1 MAPLGV
7 IRPIDLAETYA
18 QPRTEVARLTRR
30 GLLHR
35 LLPGYYATVP
45 PARIRG
51 AWLPELEAAAAGLA
65 AAAYGPDRTVL
76 MGLSAARQH
85 GALPRAI
92 AVAVVAV
99 PRQHAPMILTDRR
112 ARVLF
117 VQRDVERLDAERT
130 RTELGPALVTGIEQ
144 TVLDLAHRQELGGMA
159 DEARDAV
166 SALLPRADHTVLDQ
180 LAGDQRLRSA
190 LDRALTWAT

>member
-1 MAPLGV
+1 
-7 IRPIDLAETYA
+7 
-18 QPRTEVARLTRR
+18 
-30 GLLHR
+30 
-35 LLPGYYATVP
+35 VP
-45 PARIRG
+45 PDRVRG
-51 AWLPELEAAAAGLA
+51 TWLPELEAAAAGLA
-65 AAAYGPDRTVL
+65 AAAYGPDRAVL

-99 PRQHAPMILTDRR
+99 PRQHAPLTLTDRP

-144 TVLDLAHRQELGGMA
+144 TVLDLARRPELGGMP
-159 DEARDAV
+159 DEARNAV
-166 SALLPRADHTVLDQ
+166 RALLHRADQTVLDQ
-180 LAGDQRLRSA
+180 LADNQRLRSA
-190 LDRALTWAT
+190 LGRALNWAA